1 MQTIYYTATDDGD
14 GSLGVSFYDS
24 QEAIDLLEEHDLEGA
39 RGEGGGSFT
48 VDGNVSGLHIETIDD
63 VREYLKDMGY
73 LESEDDE

>member
-1 MQTIYYTATDDGD
+1 MQTIYYTATDNGD

-48 VDGNVSGLHIETIDD
+48 VDGTVHGLHIETIED
-63 VREYLKDMGY
+63 VSQYLVDMGY
-73 LESEDDE
+73 LEDDD